1 MTWPIGQVAGLSY
14 FWPAL
19 GLPKGFSKLGGRVYI
34 CGAQLRNR
42 ASGGDEVREP
52 RPSLAGGNDPV
63 YRSKQLTRRE
73 ALKLG
78 ALGSAGLLLPLER
91 YAGAAGGPAA
101 KRIRSSGLPA
111 PFTVPFVTPPVLAPV
126 RTDATTDFYRL
137 TQQQT
142 MVEILP
148 GKLTPIFGYNGITPG
163 PTIVAQRGRPVV
175 VQQINALPQVHPT
188 LGYTPYTSCHL
199 HGSASLPEY
208 DGYASDVIQPGQ
220 WKNYHYPNSQDARTL
235 WYHDHAVGITA
246 ENAYFGLA
254 AQYHLHDT
262 LEQSLGLPGGA
273 YDVPL
278 VLKDATFAADGS
290 LIFDDADHS
299 GLFGDVIL
307 VNGKPWPAMQVE
319 RRKYRFRMLN
329 ASISRSFR
337 LRLSTGEPFTM
348 IASEGG
354 LAPVPQPVGDF
365 RFGMAERYEMVIDF
379 SKYSIGQRV
388 VLQNLQPKN
397 NIEFANTD
405 KVMAFDVVAEPSS
418 LAGNAIPA
426 QLNPNM
432 ACMGLTE
439 ADAVQTRKFE
449 FVRKHGQWTI
459 NGHTW
464 EDVIAS
470 NYTRVEAHPGADEV
484 EIWEFKND
492 SGGWFHPVHVHLV
505 DFKIL
510 DRNGRPPFAYE
521 KTPKDVVYLG
531 ENETVRVIMRFSNQ
545 VGRYMVHCHNLVHED
560 HDMMIQYEVGTGGHD
575 PITADPARNG
585 PAPAV

>member
-1 MTWPIGQVAGLSY
+1 
-14 FWPAL
+14 
-19 GLPKGFSKLGGRVYI
+19 
-34 CGAQLRNR
+34 
-42 ASGGDEVREP
+42 
-52 RPSLAGGNDPV
+52 V
-63 YRSKQLTRRE
+63 YRSRSFSRRE

-91 YAGAAGGPAA
+91 FAGAAGGSGAD
-101 KRIRSSGLPA
+101 RIRSSGLPA
-111 PFTVPFVTPPVLAPV
+111 PFSLPFVRPPVLSPV
-126 RTDATTDFYRL
+126 RTDATTDYYRL
-137 TQQQT
+137 TQQQAL
-142 MVEILP
+142 VEILP
-148 GKLTPIFGYNGITPG
+148 GKQTAIFGYNGITPG

-188 LGYTPYTSCHL
+188 LGYTPYTSTHL

-208 DGYASDVIQPGQ
+208 DGYASDVTQPGQ
-220 WKNYHYPNSQDARTL
+220 WKNYHYPNMQDARTL
-235 WYHDHAVGITA
+235 WYHDHGVGITA
-246 ENAYFGLA
+246 QNAYFGLA
-254 AQYHLHDT
+254 AQYHLHDAF
-262 LEQSLGLPGGA
+262 EQSLGLPGGA

-278 VLKDATFAADGS
+278 TIKDAMFAADGS
-290 LIFDDADHS
+290 LIFDDRNHS
-299 GLFGDVIL
+299 GMFGDVIL
-307 VNGKPWPAMQVE
+307 VNGTPWPAMRVE

-329 ASISRSFR
+329 ASLSRSFR
-337 LRLSTGEPFTM
+337 LRLSTGEPLTM

-354 LAPVPQPVGDF
+354 LAPVPQQVADF
-365 RFGMAERYEMVIDF
+365 RFAMAERYEMVIDF
-379 SKYSIGQRV
+379 SQYSIGQRV

-397 NIEFANTD
+397 NIEFPNTD
-405 KVMAFDVVAEPSS
+405 KVMAFDVVAEPST
-418 LAGNAIPA
+418 LDGNSIPD

-432 ACMGLTE
+432 AVMGLTE

-449 FVRKHGQWTI
+449 FVRKHDEWTV

-464 EDVIAS
+464 ADVIAS
-470 NYTRVEAHPGADEV
+470 NFTRVEAHPGANDV

-521 KTPKDVVYLG
+521 KAAKDVVYVG
-531 ENETVRVIMRFSNQ
+531 EGETVRVIMRFANQ
-545 VGRYMVHCHNLVHED
+545 VGRYMIHCHNLVHED
-560 HDMMIQYEVGTGGHD
+560 TDMMIQYEVGTGGHD